1 MEEEK
6 TIQKAANLA
15 DNSLLIVDDDGP
27 LRERLSRAME
37 KKGFK
42 VFQADGVKQGITQAQ
57 NSPPAFA
64 VVDLRLQDG
73 NGLTVV
79 KEIQKLRKNSKV
91 IMLTGYGNIPTA
103 VAAVKAGAI
112 DYIPKPVDADDVENA
127 LLAPEDSK
135 ASPPEN
141 PMSADRVKWEHIQRI
156 FELSK
161 FFAYNFVI
169 ISCR

>member
-1 MEEEK
+1 MEEKK
-6 TIQKAANLA
+6 TIQKAPNLA

-42 VFQADGVKQGITQAQ
+42 VFQADSVKQGITQAQ

-79 KEIQKLRKNSKV
+79 KEIQ
-91 IMLTGYGNIPTA
+91 
-103 VAAVKAGAI
+103 
-112 DYIPKPVDADDVENA
+112 
-127 LLAPEDSK
+127 
-135 ASPPEN
+135 
-141 PMSADRVKWEHIQRI
+141 
-156 FELSK
+156 
-161 FFAYNFVI
+161 
-169 ISCR
+169 